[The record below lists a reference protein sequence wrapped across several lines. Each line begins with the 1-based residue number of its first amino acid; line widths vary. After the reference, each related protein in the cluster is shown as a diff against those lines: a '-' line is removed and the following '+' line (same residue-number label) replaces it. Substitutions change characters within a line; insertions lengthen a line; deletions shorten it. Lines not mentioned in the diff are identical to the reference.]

1 MSISIYLILRCSY
14 HLNHS
19 KYFWDMAATWDYGKK
34 PYMNMFQKEVPDKV
48 LIKRFYS
55 SSKRSVNDY
64 CIHQRLSL
72 MSPAFHSER
81 NFVPYPCKQSSFQG
95 QRGEEWGHIIS
106 EKGRTSQEDPIGR
119 EGAPGSGLSQNR
131 CRGVFFSPAHHTS
144 CCSSRE
150 EAWSHLL
157 KCKTGKKFQKCFYQN
172 TSGRKL
178 QRPLC
183 SKVRSATFGPP
194 KAMRPPYLGDLSIM
208 TFLPENKSNNPKWA
222 PEPELTADIA
232 KRCLGFAFSVHL
244 HLLALSPEK
253 SLRSCGASWQQHCPA
268 VLQLTA
274 MSIPKDNKPCAKGAK
289 PSAHSSLDIRQP
301 PPGEGC
307 TDLQQGPPTAV
318 ILIPHA
324 TNLDVDFPRCSS
336 NIFWL

>member
-119 EGAPGSGLSQNR
+119 EGARARVSPRTDAEG
-131 CRGVFFSPAHHTS
+131 FSSPQHITPRAAAAERR
-144 CCSSRE
+144 RE
-150 EAWSHLL
+150 
-157 KCKTGKKFQKCFYQN
+157 
-172 TSGRKL
+172 
-178 QRPLC
+178 
-183 SKVRSATFGPP
+183 AT
-194 KAMRPPYLGDLSIM
+194 Y
-208 TFLPENKSNNPKWA
+208 
-222 PEPELTADIA
+222 
-232 KRCLGFAFSVHL
+232 
-244 HLLALSPEK
+244 
-253 SLRSCGASWQQHCPA
+253 
-268 VLQLTA
+268 
-274 MSIPKDNKPCAKGAK
+274 
-289 PSAHSSLDIRQP
+289 
-301 PPGEGC
+301 
-307 TDLQQGPPTAV
+307 
-318 ILIPHA
+318 
-324 TNLDVDFPRCSS
+324 
-336 NIFWL
+336 